1 MALVPVTI
9 TYAVGDIHGCY
20 DQLIRLLSCCKK
32 HSGTR
37 PSRFVFLGDYID
49 RGPDSRKV
57 VDFLIRAEA
66 SSPRQFVCLR
76 GNHEK
81 LFDDAVTS
89 DAGSSQR
96 AAWFQNGGLETMAS
110 FDVTDIEAIPDTH
123 KVWLSSRPLT
133 TDDGK
138 RLYVHAGVRPG
149 IPLEKQRERDLLWI
163 REPFLSSPVDHG
175 RLVVHGHTPTAS
187 GKPDIRSNRVNLDTG
202 ACFGGHLTAA
212 AFSCEQIMPLAFIN
226 DAGQV
231 SQWQAS

>member
-1 MALVPVTI
+1 LASVPTTI

-32 HSGTR
+32 HSGDR

-81 LFDDAVTS
+81 LFSDAVASNAT
-89 DAGSSQR
+89 GSQR

-123 KVWLSSRPLT
+123 KVWLASRPLT
-133 TDDGK
+133 RNDGK
-138 RLYVHAGVRPG
+138 RLFVHAGVRPG
-149 IPLEKQRERDLLWI
+149 IPADKQRERDLLWI
-163 REPFLSSPVDHG
+163 REPFLSSPADHG

-202 ACFGGHLTAA
+202 ACFGRRLTAA
-212 AFSCEQIMPLAFIN
+212 AFSDERIMPLALIN

-231 SQWQAS
+231 SG